1 MEKEMK
7 LEQLVA
13 FCVLMEGH
21 GGIVTKAP
29 SYIFEK
35 WKSCSERNSR
45 DEFLGLMDSTNAA
58 KFREYIKT
66 WRLDK

>member
-1 MEKEMK
+1 
-7 LEQLVA
+7 
-13 FCVLMEGH
+13 MEGH

-58 KFREYIKT
+58 KYRDYIT
-66 WRLDK
+66 AWRVK